1 MIKNFLEHFHPPSA
15 EELAQR
21 ELDDDKRSLLEAQ
34 RQRDYF
40 TKMVEFYDMR
50 VRTLTSQLK
59 KAAEA
64 A

>member
-1 MIKNFLEHFHPPSA
+1 MNYTLKDYIRPPSA

-21 ELDDDKRSLLEAQ
+21 ELDSDKRQLLEAQ
-34 RQRDYF
+34 RNRDYF

-59 KAAEA
+59 KAAEV
-64 A
+64 